1 MNIYCICSNMGK
13 SKLEKISWRKWK
25 VEKEV
30 YKPEHIFDSQELS
43 NYISILSAC
52 YDTTFHE
59 FMFLSTR
66 VTSVMLS
73 IHGIDSRG
81 LSLLVCWQ
89 FVSLMS
95 LNHPGENTFFLRYG
109 WEGYTCTG
117 RATIVERKSSQQ
129 EVKYFKRFVGIQKNL
144 HMFSGSSLVSL
155 DICVYWDYIW
165 SPQLGRECM
174 SWALHVPSG
183 WPQVSWSLEES
194 GRFGDIALDF
204 TTDCLLC
211 PHLATYAIVEIQVLI
226 SQSCLILC
234 DPIDYSSPGS
244 SVHWIL
250 QARILEWV
258 TMPFSR
264 VSSQLRDQSRVSCI
278 AGRLFI
284 IWVTVEIQRCF

>member
-1 MNIYCICSNMGK
+1 MNIYCICSNMGR

-52 YDTTFHE
+52 YDPTFHE

-95 LNHPGENTFFLRYG
+95 LNHLGENTFFLRYG
-109 WEGYTCTG
+109 WEVIPILGG
-117 RATIVERKSSQQ
+117 PSLQKERVANMRWSILKDLL
-129 EVKYFKRFVGIQKNL
+129 VYKKNL

-174 SWALHVPSG
+174 SWALQVPSG
-183 WPQVSWSLEES
+183 WPQVTWSLEEN

-211 PHLATYAIVEIQVLI
+211 PHLAT
-226 SQSCLILC
+226 
-234 DPIDYSSPGS
+234 
-244 SVHWIL
+244 
-250 QARILEWV
+250 
-258 TMPFSR
+258 
-264 VSSQLRDQSRVSCI
+264 
-278 AGRLFI
+278 
-284 IWVTVEIQRCF
+284 